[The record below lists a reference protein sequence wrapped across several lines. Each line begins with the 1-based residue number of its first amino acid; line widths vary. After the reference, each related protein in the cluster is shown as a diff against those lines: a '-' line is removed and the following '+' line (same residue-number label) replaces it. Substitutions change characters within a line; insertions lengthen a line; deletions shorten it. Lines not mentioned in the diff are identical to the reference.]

1 MLKHLICIFIC
12 LFLPLAAHAEMGL
25 ATENDPTPDAETLIT
40 YDELQELNA
49 PADTKCATKIFAD
62 ALAATASNVNETDD
76 EATIQQW
83 IAVTMAD
90 KDVLTRVL
98 ECPEI
103 QAIDEEESI
112 KLLPII
118 YKFPGGREIIVNYET
133 QPKVFKQRIQIANK
147 HTLPLSDPNPR
158 VGVGEDVWTNT
169 DPAWYGIIVV
179 EHGALDK
186 FVGPDKNNTV
196 SLAYIHENIDDLY
209 PNGFNCTSKSALAL
223 DSDSINQAVTK
234 TVGLKET
241 TGEKDSNDYYVA
253 GDIDLGWIM
262 WAEVALDVAVTI
274 VTFGTYAAAAG
285 ATKAVRAS
293 RALKNMTKSMKTL
306 RQGAKAKD
314 IKDWITT
321 TNKITDITN
330 QIKKLDKTKDA
341 AKIADLTK
349 DLDRLK
355 DNAKALEKIDDVK
368 KYADH
373 AETLKKLSAY
383 RNSLRLLKNAKRGNV
398 GVRLARATKSAFSGN
413 RLIRHASKLGR
424 SSSIAGRVRD
434 WLFMSTTRN
443 IGVVAKVGASTGVLY
458 TVMKVAGDMYDKT
471 DTSTG
476 DYTSGVDFSPF
487 LLLSADDI
495 QGQENVINYGM
506 WLMWAGDSV
515 SAADDDAA
523 YLQAMDFA
531 AKFYEDL
538 KEHQGNSNSPC
549 NVDIFVVRPILR
561 NPGTETAAL
570 YYLIMNDTPWTTNE

>member
-62 ALAATASNVNETDD
+62 ALAATAGNVNETDD

-158 VGVGEDVWTNT
+158 VGIGEDVWTNT

-196 SLAYIHENIDDLY
+196 SLAYIHENIDNLY
-209 PNGFNCTSKSALAL
+209 PSGFNCTSKSALAL

-234 TVGLKET
+234 TVGLAET
-241 TGEKDSNDYYVA
+241 KGEKDSNDYYVA

-262 WAEVALDVAVTI
+262 WAEVALDIAITI
-274 VTFGTYAAAAG
+274 VTFGGYAAVAG

-293 RALKNMTKSMKTL
+293 KAIKNLTKSMKTL
-306 RQGAKAKD
+306 RQLDTVKD
-314 IKDWITT
+314 YATTTHKITT
-321 TNKITDITN
+321 ITN
-330 QIKKLDKTKDA
+330 QINKLDKVKDA
-341 AKIADLTK
+341 AKIADLSK

-355 DNAKALEKIDDVK
+355 DSAKALEKIDDVK
-368 KYADH
+368 KYADQ

-383 RNSLRLLKNAKRGNV
+383 RNSLRLLRNAKRGNTL
-398 GVRLARATKSAFSGN
+398 VRMARATKSAFSGN

-443 IGVVAKVGASTGVLY
+443 IGAVAKAGATTGLLY
-458 TVMKVAGDMYDKT
+458 TGLKIAGDMYDYT
-471 DTSTG
+471 ETSTG
-476 DYTSGVDFSPF
+476 DYTSGVEFSPL

-561 NPGTETAAL
+561 NPGTEAAAL

>member
-1 MLKHLICIFIC
+1 MLKHIICIFIC

-179 EHGALDK
+179 EHGSLDK

-209 PNGFNCTSKSALAL
+209 PSGFSCTSKSALAN
-223 DSDSINQAVTK
+223 DQFAINQAVTK

-241 TGEKDSNDYYVA
+241 KGEEDSNDYYVA

-262 WAEVALDVAVTI
+262 WAEVALDIAITI
-274 VTFGTYAAAAG
+274 VTFGGYAAVAG
-285 ATKAVRAS
+285 VTKAARAS
-293 RALKNMTKSMKTL
+293 KAMKNLTKSMKTL
-306 RQGAKAKD
+306 RQLDTVKD
-314 IKDWITT
+314 YAATTHKITT
-321 TNKITDITN
+321 ITN
-330 QIKKLDKTKDA
+330 QINKLDKVKDA
-341 AKIADLTK
+341 AKIADLSK

-355 DNAKALEKIDDVK
+355 DSAKALEKIDDVR
-368 KYADH
+368 KYADQ
-373 AETLKKLSAY
+373 AETLKKLSTY
-383 RNSLRLLKNAKRGNV
+383 RNSLRLLRNAKRGNTL
-398 GVRLARATKSAFSGN
+398 VRMARATKSAFSGN

-424 SSSIAGRVRD
+424 SSSVAGRVRD

-443 IGVVAKVGASTGVLY
+443 IGVVAKAGATTGLLY
-458 TVMKVAGDMYDKT
+458 TAVKIAGDMYDRT
-471 DTSTG
+471 ETSTG